1 MDLFF
6 FLCFT
11 INLKISKHHYVFFF
25 AIVHSRCG
33 TVVDVAAL
41 IMVSPLDSPSRGPG
55 SSPEQAHS
63 VGFFGKTL
71 TNLSVPF
78 STQEYS

>member
-1 MDLFF
+1 M
-6 FLCFT
+6 
-11 INLKISKHHYVFFF
+11 FFF

-41 IMVSPLDSPSRGPG
+41 IMVSPLDSLSKGPG